1 MTDLKT
7 IWNRTYRVGISE
19 AVREQVAVEPTVT
32 VWHTIVSPFPA
43 TIRNAIYFRPKP
55 VAGWRC
61 GESRH

>member
-1 MTDLKT
+1 
-7 IWNRTYRVGISE
+7 
-19 AVREQVAVEPTVT
+19 VREQVAVEPTVT